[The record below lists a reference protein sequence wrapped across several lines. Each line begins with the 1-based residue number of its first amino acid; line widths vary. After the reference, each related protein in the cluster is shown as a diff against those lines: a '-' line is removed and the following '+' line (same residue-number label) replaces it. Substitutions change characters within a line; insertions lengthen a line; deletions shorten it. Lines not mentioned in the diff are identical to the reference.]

1 MGADREREKGERDKR
16 GLRRQFEEEEGLKE
30 IILHGQV
37 TQGSHKYI
45 S

>member
-1 MGADREREKGERDKR
+1 MREKRKDIRELK
-16 GLRRQFEEEEGLKE
+16 RQFEEEEGLKE
-30 IILHGQV
+30 ITSHGQV